1 MNTKVKSRSR
11 LLLAFLMIV
20 TMLFTGGAWMSFADN
35 GGRMT
40 VKGVEAGATVKAYK
54 IVKQNNKGQWEPVLN
69 GSINDVT
76 KPTGKEIGKLAT
88 RLSELGTPVDM
99 TVSGKDYTGTG
110 TPGMYLVVVSKTK
123 STYVYNPMVVSVNF
137 DGSGKHDGGTVDA
150 NSKFQFG
157 PNAYAKRSEPSLD
170 KEITGKENNPQVEND
185 STKHGDTLKPGDVTS
200 FKITTDVPSYSQVYD
215 NAKLK
220 FEIKDTVSEG
230 LDAPTDIKVADG
242 NKMLVENTDYEL
254 VESGKSFTVKL
265 KKEYLLSGDSAKK
278 VTVTYKAKLNS
289 NATSGFDANTNKAE
303 IKYSN
308 SPSTED
314 DKDKTTYHYTFDI
327 DGDVAGSKNI
337 KGEEIV
343 KVGVDKTTGELL
355 TKKNITESSTVT
367 GKLAGAKFTLYKA
380 DASGHKT
387 NTVAGTATTDAN
399 GLMKFSKLDAG
410 KYVLVETEAP
420 AGYVLNDKEIPVE
433 ITAKLN
439 AVTGILESYS
449 VKINNEFTSTYK
461 ASYDG
466 GTTLKTV
473 DKSGDMTLF
482 NNYKPGLLPTTGGMG
497 TYLFMIV
504 GGSLIAIA
512 VSLHLKSRRKQEQ

>member
-1 MNTKVKSRSR
+1 MNTKVKNKSR
-11 LLLAFLMIV
+11 LLIAFLVIV
-20 TMLFTGGAWMSFADN
+20 TMLFAGGTWSFADN
-35 GGRMT
+35 GGSMT

-54 IVKQNNKGQWEPVLN
+54 IVKQDNKGKWVPVID
-69 GSINDVT
+69 GSISDVT
-76 KPTGKEIGKLAT
+76 KPTGKEISKLST

-99 TVSGKDYTGTG
+99 TAAGEDYTGTG
-110 TPGMYLVVVSKTK
+110 TAGMYLVVVSKTK

-137 DGSGKHDGGTVDA
+137 DGNGKLDGGTVDA
-150 NSKFQFG
+150 KSKFQFG
-157 PNAYAKRSEPSLD
+157 PNAYAKRSEPSVD
-170 KEITGKENNPQVEND
+170 KEITGKVNNPQVEND
-185 STKHGDTLKPGDVTS
+185 STKHGDTLKPGDVTN
-200 FKITTDVPSYSQVYD
+200 FKITTTVPSYSQAYD
-215 NAKLK
+215 NDKLK
-220 FEIKDTVSEG
+220 FEIKDTVSAG
-230 LDAPTDIKVADG
+230 LDEPTDITVADE
-242 NKMLVENTDYEL
+242 NKTLTENTDYEL
-254 VESGKSFTVKL
+254 VKSGKSFTVKL

-314 DKDKTTYHYTFDI
+314 DKEKTTYHYTFDI

-367 GKLAGAKFTLYKA
+367 GKLAGAEFTLYKA
-380 DASGHKT
+380 DASGNKT
-387 NTVAGTATTDAN
+387 NVVAGTATTDAK

-410 KYVLVETEAP
+410 KYVLVETKAP
-420 AGYVLNDKEIPVE
+420 EGYVLNNTEIPVE

-439 AVTGILESYS
+439 ATTGILESYS
-449 VKINNEFTSTYK
+449 VKINNQYTATYT
-461 ASYDG
+461 AHYDG
-466 GTTLKTV
+466 GTKLTTV

-482 NNYKPGLLPTTGGMG
+482 NNYKPGLLPSTGGMG
-497 TYLFMIV
+497 TYLFMVV
-504 GGSLIAIA
+504 GGLLVALA
-512 VSLHLKSRRKQEQ
+512 VSLYFMNRRRQEQ

>member
-1 MNTKVKSRSR
+1 MNTKVKNRSR
-11 LLLAFLMIV
+11 LLVVFLVIV
-20 TMLFTGGAWMSFADN
+20 TMLFTAGTWSFADN
-35 GGRMT
+35 GGLMT

-54 IVKQNNKGQWEPVLN
+54 IVEQNNKGQWVPVLN
-69 GSINDVT
+69 GSISDVT
-76 KPTGKEIGKLAT
+76 KPTGKEISKLST

-99 TVSGKDYTGTG
+99 TAAGENYTGTG

-137 DGSGKHDGGTVDA
+137 DGNGKPDGGTVDA
-150 NSKFQFG
+150 KSKFQFG

-200 FKITTDVPSYSQVYD
+200 FKITTTVPSYSQAYD
-215 NAKLK
+215 NDKLK

-230 LDAPTDIKVADG
+230 LDAPTDIKVADE
-242 NKMLVENTDYEL
+242 NKTLVENTDYEL
-254 VESGKSFTVKL
+254 VKSGKSFTVKL

-367 GKLAGAKFTLYKA
+367 GKLAGAEFTLYKA
-380 DASGHKT
+380 DASGNKT
-387 NTVAGTATTDAN
+387 NVVAGTATTDPN

-410 KYVLVETEAP
+410 KYVLVETKAP
-420 AGYVLNDKEIPVE
+420 EGYVLNNTEIPVE

-439 AVTGILESYS
+439 ATTGILESYS
-449 VKINNEFTSTYK
+449 VKINNQYTATYT
-461 ASYDG
+461 AHYDG
-466 GTTLKTV
+466 GTKLTTV

-482 NNYKPGLLPTTGGMG
+482 NNYKPGLLPSTGGMG
-497 TYLFMIV
+497 TYLFMVV
-504 GGSLIAIA
+504 GGLLVALA
-512 VSLHLKSRRKQEQ
+512 VSLYFMNRRRQEQ

>member
-1 MNTKVKSRSR
+1 MNSKVKSRSR

-35 GGRMT
+35 GGLMT

-54 IVKQNNKGQWEPVLN
+54 IVKQDNTGKWVPVLN
-69 GSINDVT
+69 GSISDVT
-76 KPTGKEIGKLAT
+76 KPTGKEISKLAG
-88 RLSELGTPVDM
+88 RLDELGSPVDM
-99 TVSGKDYTGTG
+99 TAAGADYTGTG

-123 STYVYNPMVVSVNF
+123 STYVYNPMVVSVNY
-137 DGSGKHDGGTVDA
+137 DASGKHDGGAVDA
-150 NSKFQFG
+150 KSKFQFG

-170 KEITGKENNPQVEND
+170 KEITGKVNNPQVEND

-200 FKITTDVPSYSQVYD
+200 FKITTTVPSYSQAYD
-215 NAKLK
+215 NDKLK

-230 LDAPTDIKVADG
+230 LDAPTEIKVADE
-242 NKMLVENTDYEL
+242 NETLVENTDYEL
-254 VESGKSFTVKL
+254 VKDGKTFTVKL
-265 KKEYLLSGDSAKK
+265 KKSYLLSGDSAKK
-278 VTVTYKAKLNS
+278 VTVTYKAKLNN
-289 NATSGFDANTNKAE
+289 NAKSGFDANTNKAE

-367 GKLAGAKFTLYKA
+367 GKLAGAEFTLYKA
-380 DASGHKT
+380 DASGNKT
-387 NTVAGTATTDAN
+387 SVVAGRATTDAK

-410 KYVLVETEAP
+410 KYVLVETKAP
-420 AGYVLNDKEIPVE
+420 AGYVLNSTEIPVE
-433 ITAKLN
+433 ITARLN

-449 VKINNEFTSTYK
+449 VKINNQFTATYT
-461 ASYDG
+461 AHYDG
-466 GTTLKTV
+466 GTKLTTV

-482 NNYKPGLLPTTGGMG
+482 NNYKPGLLPSTGGMG
-497 TYLFMIV
+497 TYLFMVV
-504 GGSLIAIA
+504 GGLLIALA
-512 VSLHLKSRRKQEQ
+512 VSMHLKNRRKQAQ